1 MSDAQSTSLAAKPAG
16 RSRSTWMRFG
26 LRSFFV
32 LLTVLAVGCAWL
44 GWQVRRAKLED
55 RVITTLRSSTDGHTF
70 NVSYDSYFR
79 PGDGP
84 GVPDILPFGPPR
96 HTWLLGTDI
105 YRSVSLLQCTPTAG
119 NTFSAFVKEENGK
132 RVRGMN
138 RQYNCGCRDADLVEI
153 AKLSNLRWLLLDAN
167 PVTDKG
173 LESLTA
179 LQKLEHLGLEHTLVT
194 DEGVRSIATL
204 PRLQTLNLSRTD
216 ITSEC
221 VEILGQCKQLKELDV
236 SQTHL
241 EDKDVARLRKLLPN
255 CEVKK

>member
-1 MSDAQSTSLAAKPAG
+1 
-16 RSRSTWMRFG
+16 MRFG

-32 LLTVLAVGCAWL
+32 LLTVFAVGCAWL
-44 GWQVRRAKLED
+44 GWQVRRAQLED
-55 RVITTLRSSTDGHTF
+55 RVISKLKGTTGGHTF

-79 PGDGP
+79 PSDGP
-84 GVPDILPFGPPR
+84 GLPDIIPIGPAR
-96 HTWLLGTDI
+96 LTSLLGTDI
-105 YRSVSLLQCTPTAG
+105 YRTVSLVQSVPTAG
-119 NTFSAFVKEENGK
+119 NTFSAFAKEENGK
-132 RVRGMN
+132 RVWGMN
-138 RQYNCGCRDADLVEI
+138 RQYNCGCRDADIVEI

-173 LESLTA
+173 VESLAA
-179 LQKLEHLGLEHTLVT
+179 LQKLEHLGLEHTMVT

-216 ITSEC
+216 ITKEC

-241 EDKDVARLRKLLPN
+241 EDEDVARLRELLPN